1 MSEFYDT
8 CFISGC
14 TNLTSRRIKVSSRD
28 KEGKFTSLCEI
39 IFLCEIHYKNIGRM
53 QMKSDIPVVIEDWDS

>member
-1 MSEFYDT
+1 MSEYYDT

-14 TNLTSRRIKVSSRD
+14 NNFTSRRIKVSSRNS
-28 KEGKFTSLCEI
+28 EGKFATMCEI
-39 IFLCEIHYKNIGRM
+39 IFLCETHYKNIGRM